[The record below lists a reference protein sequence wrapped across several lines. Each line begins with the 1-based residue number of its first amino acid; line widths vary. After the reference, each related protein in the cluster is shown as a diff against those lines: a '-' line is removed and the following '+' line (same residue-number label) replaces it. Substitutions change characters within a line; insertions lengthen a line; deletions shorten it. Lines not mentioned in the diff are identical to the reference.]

1 MLQELI
7 DEDED
12 QLQDW
17 NSVLGGRSL
26 PKRGEKEY
34 GPDGTETQ
42 SDNLSVARNAMYRAL
57 ESPRGHYL
65 KHKLEAIWMSD
76 RQMAIITAAK
86 GGYFKDL
93 GRQTSYG
100 RRQVIWLTGL
110 EAAYLV
116 ERGSMTIYL
125 NDGQVEKHLE
135 GQADSIDYEKLFALS
150 LQHLYSVAFTEP
162 ESLDK
167 YLVYSYLKRHGYLIQ
182 EFRSLTASQ
191 SEQLQL
197 LQKNL
202 LWGPCS
208 SYLKSFVQGTHL
220 FGTYQPLSFQS
231 KHIFSYLLVYRAL
244 AFVPATKSYDSLKTP
259 SKSSY
264 TIHFNVWKP
273 QPNFSKKNPPL
284 PDFHVSVTNIK
295 NKPFPSLKD
304 IQHLHNTLNH
314 TISELINQEPVQIK
328 QTSNK
333 NQSAKKLQRAQKAQ
347 DKFSKMTLDVQRN
360 VQYQKVRLSML
371 RNGPTGRSIVLATI
385 DDGII
390 NFITLSETDFTLGG
404 NAATKLNTI
413 KYLDCHGIIYTG
425 K

>member
-1 MLQELI
+1 MSQDLI

-17 NSVLGGRSL
+17 NSVLGGKSL
-26 PKRGEKEY
+26 PKRGEKEF

-42 SDNLSVARNAMYRAL
+42 SDNLSHARNAMYRAL
-57 ESPRGHYL
+57 ETPRGHYL
-65 KHKLEAIWMSD
+65 KHKLEAIWMPD

-93 GRQTSYG
+93 GRQTSFG
-100 RRQVIWLTGL
+100 HRQVIWLTGV
-110 EAAYLV
+110 EVTYLV
-116 ERGSMTIYL
+116 ERGSMMIYL
-125 NDGQVEKHLE
+125 NDGQVEEYLAGH
-135 GQADSIDYEKLFALS
+135 ADSIDYGKLFPLS
-150 LQHLYSVAFTEP
+150 LQHLYSVALTEP

-182 EFRSLTASQ
+182 EFKTLTAPQ
-191 SEQLQL
+191 SEQLQS
-197 LQKNL
+197 QRKTQ

-208 SYLKSFVQGTHL
+208 SYVKSFVQGTHL
-220 FGTYQPLSFQS
+220 FGTYRPLSFQN
-231 KHIFSYLLVYRAL
+231 KHIFSYLSVYRAL
-244 AFVPATKSYDSLKTP
+244 NIVPATSSYDSLRTL
-259 SKSSY
+259 SDSSY

-284 PDFHVSVTNIK
+284 PDFHVSVINTK
-295 NKPFPSLKD
+295 NKSFPSLKD

-314 TISELINQEPVQIK
+314 TISESINQEPVQIK

-347 DKFSKMTLDVQRN
+347 DKLSKMSLDVQRN
-360 VQYQKVRLSML
+360 VQYQKVRSSML

-390 NFITLSETDFTLGG
+390 NFITLSEADFTLRG
-404 NAATKLNTI
+404 NAATKLNSI
-413 KYLDCHGIIYTG
+413 KYSDSHGIIYTG
-425 K
+425 T

>member
-17 NSVLGGRSL
+17 TTVLGGKAL
-26 PKRGEKEY
+26 PKRGEKEF
-34 GPDGTETQ
+34 GPDGTDTQ
-42 SDNLSVARNAMYRAL
+42 LNNLSLARNAMYRAL
-57 ESPRGHYL
+57 ETPRGHYI
-65 KHKLEAIWMSD
+65 KHKLEAIWMPD

-93 GRQTSYG
+93 GRQTSFG
-100 RRQVIWLTGL
+100 NRQVIWLNGL
-110 EAAYLV
+110 EATYLV

-125 NDGQVEKHLE
+125 NDGQVDKYLS
-135 GQADSIDYEKLFALS
+135 GQADSIDFGNLFALS
-150 LQHLYSVAFTEP
+150 LQHLYSVALTEP

-182 EFRSLTASQ
+182 EFRCLTTPQA
-191 SEQLQL
+191 EQVRQL
-197 LQKNL
+197 EKNQ
-202 LWGPCS
+202 LWGPSS
-208 SYLKSFVQGTHL
+208 SYVKSFLLGTHL
-220 FGTYQPLSFQS
+220 FGTYRPLSFQS

-244 AFVPATKSYDSLKTP
+244 NFIPATNSYESLKTP
-259 SKSSY
+259 SESDY
-264 TIHFNVWKP
+264 AIHFNVWKP

-284 PDFHVSVTNIK
+284 PDFHVSVINTK
-295 NKPFPSLKD
+295 HKLFPSLKD

-314 TISELINQEPVQIK
+314 TISESIHQEAPQIK

-347 DKFSKMTLDVQRN
+347 DKFSKMSSDVQRN

-390 NFITLSETDFTLGG
+390 NFITLSEADFSLGG
-404 NAATKLNTI
+404 YAATKLNTI
-413 KYLDCHGIIYTG
+413 KYLDSHGIIYTG